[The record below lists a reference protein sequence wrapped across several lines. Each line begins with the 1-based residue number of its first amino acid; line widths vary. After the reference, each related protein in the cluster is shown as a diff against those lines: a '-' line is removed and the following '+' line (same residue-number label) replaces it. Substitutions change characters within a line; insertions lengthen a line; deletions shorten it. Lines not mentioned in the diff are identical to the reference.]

1 MTQALNSNSLTS
13 RNQLFGLYLICVV
26 LQQFPRIHSNLN
38 SGPNMV
44 LQQAGYISLFSYKVS
59 NATLRPNQIAPR
71 EISDII
77 WYTFLT
83 SLDCGC
89 AELWNNKS
97 VIWREIH
104 LSQRKS
110 PHARRAVT
118 GLFTKE
124 EILLGRI
131 VQCLQRRKGR
141 NEAIIEIER
150 KTYFENTLNGFP
162 PNVFLSFFFFGGV
175 NKAILFVFRCN

>member
-1 MTQALNSNSLTS
+1 MTKALNSNSLTS

-44 LQQAGYISLFSYKVS
+44 LHQAGYVSLFSYKVS

-104 LSQRKS
+104 PSQRKS
-110 PHARRAVT
+110 PHAKRAVT

-141 NEAIIEIER
+141 NEAIILHDREE
-150 KTYFENTLNGFP
+150 TYFESMLNGFP
-162 PNVFLSFFFFGGV
+162 PNVFLFFGGGG
-175 NKAILFVFRCN
+175 